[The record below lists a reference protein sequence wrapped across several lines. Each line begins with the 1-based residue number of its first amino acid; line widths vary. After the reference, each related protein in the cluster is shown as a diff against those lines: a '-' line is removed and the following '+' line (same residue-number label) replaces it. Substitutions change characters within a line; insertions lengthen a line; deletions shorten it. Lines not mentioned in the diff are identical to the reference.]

1 MVLVGQSGIILLIST
16 ILLPTSVFI
25 PTAFGITSDSLKK
38 QMKNNVTEEDVA
50 CSIEKTREVSH
61 SSTLAC
67 KLSNISSEQATKE
80 RASGK
85 HNTQENVLTVKV
97 VDRKAKSPISD
108 ATVIIIAKSGKIVA
122 WKITDRNGTQQLHVP
137 SGDYYIMI
145 KASCCYSKM
154 DNLHIKGDMEKIFE
168 LVDR

>member
-1 MVLVGQSGIILLIST
+1 MVFVGRIGVILVISI
-16 ILLPTSVFI
+16 ILLPTLVFI
-25 PTAFGITSDSLKK
+25 PTAFGITTDSLKK
-38 QMKNNVTEEDVA
+38 QMKNNFTEEDVV
-50 CSIEKTREVSH
+50 CGIEKTREVNH

-67 KLSNISSEQATKE
+67 KPSNISSEQATKE

-108 ATVIIIAKSGKIVA
+108 ATVIIIAKSGKIVV
-122 WKITDRNGTQQLHVP
+122 WKITDRNGMQQLDIAP
-137 SGDYYIMI
+137 GDYYVMI
-145 KASCCYSKM
+145 KANCCYSKM

>member
-1 MVLVGQSGIILLIST
+1 MVFVGRIGVILGISIILLPISA
-16 ILLPTSVFI
+16 FI
-25 PTAFGITSDSLKK
+25 PAAFGITTDSLKK
-38 QMKNNVTEEDVA
+38 QMKNNFTEEEVA
-50 CSIEKTREVSH
+50 CGIENTREVNY
-61 SSTLAC
+61 SSNLTC
-67 KLSNISSEQATKE
+67 KPSNIRSEEATKE

-97 VDRKAKSPISD
+97 VDRKTESPISD

-122 WKITDRNGTQQLHVP
+122 WKITDRNGMQQLHVP

-154 DNLHIKGDMEKIFE
+154 DNLHIKGDMEKIIE